1 MDETFQLFLNDIP
14 VESQGF
20 VLELDQL
27 LTAKGSKR
35 TTALLWME
43 SSTKNARTPHSFTH

>member
-35 TTALLWME
+35 TLKSAKSGFVT
-43 SSTKNARTPHSFTH
+43 SYS